1 MDKIIVESKDCGGI
15 GLTLQ
20 GKKCCLS
27 VSKGVIKAFGCPPYI
42 TLKISDAKDSISVI
56 PCDERDA
63 MSFKVPS
70 SLFTN
75 RHTVMRIN
83 SKRFVHGIM
92 LTNDLDISK
101 TYNLSGAYIK
111 DRNTAVFSLVTG
123 VTVRE

>member
-1 MDKIIVESKDCGGI
+1 MLPKRQQRG
-15 GLTLQ
+15 
-20 GKKCCLS
+20 
-27 VSKGVIKAFGCPPYI
+27 IKAFGCPPYI
-42 TLKISDAKDSISVI
+42 TLKISGAKDSIFSVI

-63 MSFKVPS
+63 MSFKVPN

-111 DRNTAVFSLVTG
+111 GRNTAVFSLVTG
-123 VTVRE
+123 IAVRE